1 MLNLEKLSSRG
12 HLLPN
17 LETKSRGSELHE
29 EKQLSYVKRE
39 LFHCR
44 FCHLI
49 SVQTGCRI
57 LGGYYMCTFY
67 NILLGLRKV
76 IHSQR
81 SGSYWKPNGYFL
93 SDIHLALY
101 VSNHFTWLVI
111 INGAQHH
118 HTGWIWGARSHS
130 LGRRMTGV
138 KFKLLSSN
146 SQWKIHP
153 NKKKTAKYLEKQNT
167 TTIVGHPVS
176 NSLNMFSEIYCHTYE
191 TIAHSADVNI
201 VTV

>member
-111 INGAQHH
+111 INFWAFSCCCEVLILDLYSF
-118 HTGWIWGARSHS
+118 TNNNPNAIWCRKICKNC
-130 LGRRMTGV
+130 M
-138 KFKLLSSN
+138 LLIMVVSVNFGTITFCFVIFLMHRFGKSS
-146 SQWKIHP
+146 
-153 NKKKTAKYLEKQNT
+153 
-167 TTIVGHPVS
+167 
-176 NSLNMFSEIYCHTYE
+176 
-191 TIAHSADVNI
+191 
-201 VTV
+201 